1 MLPFALTIFTGAFL
15 LFLVQPLIGK
25 YILPWFGGTPGVWTT
40 CMLFFQLVLLAGYA
54 YAHFANRWLKPRQ
67 QAVAHIVLLLLSL
80 AMLPIIP
87 SDAWKPQSADTP
99 ITHILLLLGATIGL
113 PYFVVSTTGPLMQ
126 AWFARLHPDKSPY
139 RLYALSNI
147 GSLLA
152 LLGYPFLFEPVL
164 ARKVQAAYWGWGLGA
179 YALFATWCAWLLWQ
193 RAGTVELSASTATP
207 VVEEPT
213 IPPSARQL
221 FLWLALPAAATAL
234 LLATTN
240 KLCQDVAV
248 IPFLWLLPLSLYLL
262 TFIVCFADSAP
273 VGFQRPLMAVVALA
287 GVGALLLPML
297 IDQSK
302 NEALQEM
309 LRWVN
314 LHEDKSPNRLIPFFC
329 ALAFVSWHGYW
340 RTIFLPA
347 MLACFVWLIYVLANI
362 NDVRITWQIAAFC
375 TTMFI
380 ACMVCHGELYAQKP
394 HPRRLTGYYLMISLG
409 GAVGGFL
416 VAVVA
421 PHVFATYAE
430 LAWACSAC
438 AVLVW
443 LVCVPN
449 WRVPDFAWWRFH
461 AWMASSLVAM
471 AVCLAF
477 FVQSHEKD
485 NVIES
490 TRNFYG
496 AMSVLEYGAD
506 TPGSRYLLLQ
516 HGRITHGFQ
525 LTDPDQ
531 RRRITSYYGEGSGVA
546 LAIRN
551 FPRPHKRIGVVGLG
565 TGTTAAFGEKGDYVR
580 IYEINSEVL
589 RVATNHFSFI
599 KDTRALGGTVDVV
612 LGDARLSM
620 EREEPQRFDVL
631 ALDAFSSDAIPV
643 HLLTKE
649 AVAIYGKHLATNGVL
664 AIHISNRYLD
674 LEPVVA
680 SVAKH
685 FGYEHLSISDGDGEK
700 DWWIYSSTWVL
711 LSKNTDLLVLIASRK
726 PVSEKGDKEPST
738 KIVPLWTDDYASLLP
753 IMSW

>member
-1 MLPFALTIFTGAFL
+1 MAKVAFPLPATPLPRWVKTPWLGFGRATFSFPSRFKTSFSAELSARPAGPADLIMLPFALTIFTGAFL

-54 YAHFANRWLKPRQ
+54 YAHFLSRWLKPRA
-67 QAVAHIVLLLLSL
+67 QAVVHLGLLLISL
-80 AMLPIIP
+80 AVLPIVP
-87 SDAWKPQSADTP
+87 ADVWKPTSGDAP

-126 AWFARLHPDKSPY
+126 SWFSRLHPDKSPY

-152 LLGYPFLFEPVL
+152 LLAYPFFIEPEL
-164 ARKVQAAYWGWGLGA
+164 PRKFQAHAWGWGLVA
-179 YALFATWCAWLLWQ
+179 YVGFAAWCVWLLWKKNPAEETPASGS
-193 RAGTVELSASTATP
+193 RAA
-207 VVEEPT
+207 EEAVAAA
-213 IPPSARQL
+213 PSLRQI
-221 FLWLALPAAATAL
+221 FLWLALPACASAL

-240 KLCQDVAV
+240 KLTQDVAV
-248 IPFLWLLPLSLYLL
+248 IPFLWILPLSLYLL
-262 TFIVCFADSAP
+262 TFILCFDAHRWYW
-273 VGFQRPLMAVVALA
+273 RPLF
-287 GVGALLLPML
+287 
-297 IDQSK
+297 I
-302 NEALQEM
+302 
-309 LRWVN
+309 
-314 LHEDKSPNRLIPFFC
+314 
-329 ALAFVSWHGYW
+329 
-340 RTIFLPA
+340 PA
-347 MLACFVWLIYVLANI
+347 MVACFGWLIYVLSNI
-362 NDVRITWQIAAFC
+362 NEVRIAWQIPAFC
-375 TTMFI
+375 LTMFV
-380 ACMVCHGELYAQKP
+380 ASMVCHGELYALKP
-394 HPRRLTGYYLMISLG
+394 HPRWLTTFYLMISVG
-409 GAVGGFL
+409 GALGGFL

-421 PHVFATYAE
+421 PHVFTTYAE
-430 LAWACSAC
+430 LAWSCGAC
-438 AVLVW
+438 ALLVW
-443 LVCVPN
+443 LVCLPN
-449 WRVPDFAWWRFH
+449 WRVPNFAWWRFH

-471 AVCLAF
+471 GVCLAF
-477 FVQSHEKD
+477 FIQSHEKD
-485 NVIES
+485 NLIES

-496 AMSVLEYGAD
+496 AMSVLEYGSE

-551 FPRPHKRIGVVGLG
+551 FPSKQKRIGVVGLG

-599 KDTRALGGTVDVV
+599 KDTRALGGTVDVI

-674 LEPVVA
+674 LEPVVEN
-680 SVAKH
+680 VAKE
-685 FGYEHLSISDGDGEK
+685 FGYLHLSVSDGEGDK

-711 LSKNTDLLVLIASRK
+711 LSKNQELMSTITSLAKPNTD
-726 PVSEKGDKEPST
+726 EKSKKT
-738 KIVPLWTDDYASLLP
+738 VPLWTDDYASLLP

>member
-54 YAHFANRWLKPRQ
+54 YAHFLSRWLKPRA
-67 QAVAHIVLLLLSL
+67 QAVVHLGLLLISL
-80 AMLPIIP
+80 AVLPIVP
-87 SDAWKPQSADTP
+87 ADVWKPTSGDAP

-113 PYFVVSTTGPLMQ
+113 PYFVVSTTGLLMQ
-126 AWFARLHPDKSPY
+126 SWFSRLHPDKSPY

-152 LLGYPFLFEPVL
+152 LLAYPFLIEPVL
-164 ARKVQAAYWGWGLGA
+164 PRELQALSWGWGLAA
-179 YALFATWCAWLLWQ
+179 YVAFTSWCVWLLWNKNP
-193 RAGTVELSASTATP
+193 AEESPSSDATLENP
-207 VVEEPT
+207 AAA
-213 IPPSARQL
+213 PSLRQKL
-221 FLWLALPAAATAL
+221 LWLALPAAATAL
-234 LLATTN
+234 LLSTTN
-240 KLCQDVAV
+240 KLTQDVAV

-262 TFIVCFADSAP
+262 TFILCFADSAP
-273 VGFQRPLMAVVALA
+273 VGFQRPLMVGVALA
-287 GVGALLLPML
+287 GVGALLIPML

-302 NEALQEM
+302 SEALQEL

-314 LHEDKSPNRLIPFFC
+314 LHEDKSTNRLIPFFC

-340 RTIFLPA
+340 RPVFLPA
-347 MLACFVWLIYVLANI
+347 MLACFVWLICVLADI
-362 NDVRITWQIAAFC
+362 NSVRITWQIAAFC

-409 GAVGGFL
+409 GALGGFM

-421 PHVFATYAE
+421 PHVFTTYAE
-430 LAWACSAC
+430 LAWSCAVC

-443 LVCVPN
+443 LVCLPN
-449 WRVPDFAWWRFH
+449 WRVPDFQWWRFH

-477 FVQSHEKD
+477 FIQSHEKD
-485 NVIES
+485 NLIES

-496 AMSVLEYGAD
+496 AMSVLEYGSE

-551 FPRPHKRIGVVGLG
+551 FPSKQKRIGVVGLG
-565 TGTTAAFGEKGDYVR
+565 TGTTAAFGEQGDYVR

-599 KDTRALGGTVDVV
+599 KDTRALGGTVDVI

-620 EREEPQRFDVL
+620 EREIERKELQRFDVL

-674 LEPVVA
+674 LEPVVENL
-680 SVAKH
+680 AKE
-685 FGYEHLSISDGDGEK
+685 FGYLHLSVSDGDGDK

-711 LSKNTDLLVLIASRK
+711 LTKNKELMSTITGLAKPNTD
-726 PVSEKGDKEPST
+726 EKT
-738 KIVPLWTDDYASLLP
+738 KKVVPLWTDDYASLLP